1 MRAVGDTLPASPGL
15 WGKKNS
21 DGARSMRAFSTR
33 PHQLMTDTTIRQ
45 AGIQDLDR
53 LVPLFDAY
61 RRFYGQPSDLNL
73 ARQFLRD
80 RLARGESV
88 MLIAEDHAGVA
99 IGFAQLYPTLSS
111 ILAAPMY
118 LLSDV
123 FVVPSARRQGV
134 GAMLLKGAAEAA
146 RAIGAVRLELATAI
160 TNDPARRLYEQ
171 LGWKRDEEFLMY
183 YLPLLNEGARDRHE

>member
-1 MRAVGDTLPASPGL
+1 
-15 WGKKNS
+15 
-21 DGARSMRAFSTR
+21 
-33 PHQLMTDTTIRQ
+33 MTDTTIRQ

-134 GAMLLKGAAEAA
+134 GALLLKVAAETA
-146 RAIGAVRLELATAI
+146 RDAGAVRLELATAI
-160 TNDPARRLYEQ
+160 TNTTAQRLYEK
-171 LGWKRDEEFLMY
+171 LGWKRDDEFY
-183 YLPLLNEGARDRHE
+183 VYGFPLVGERAGSGHE